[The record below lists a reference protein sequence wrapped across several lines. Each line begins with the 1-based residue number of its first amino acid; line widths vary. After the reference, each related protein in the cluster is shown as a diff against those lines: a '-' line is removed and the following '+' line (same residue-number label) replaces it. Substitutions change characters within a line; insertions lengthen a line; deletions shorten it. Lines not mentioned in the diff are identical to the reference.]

1 MFSMFIAFRAALML
15 GCKLDN
21 SLNLLDDD
29 FVVDDDNGSTVSGI
43 EAVEEISV
51 SRSLSLSTK
60 SGTTVEKLLILLV
73 LRYA

>member
-1 MFSMFIAFRAALML
+1 ML